1 MNGKINKKTI
11 ISAASIIIA
20 IFTILGGMWAFD
32 SHYAKSAEIEELE
45 VQVVQSLRQYN
56 EQQIHV
62 QQIYQYKNEYR
73 FYQFIYDKLGRDLLE
88 IRRQIRRYPEDE
100 ILRQDYVEVREERV
114 KIKEKM
120 DEILRKIE

>member
-120 DEILRKIE
+120 DEIFRKIE